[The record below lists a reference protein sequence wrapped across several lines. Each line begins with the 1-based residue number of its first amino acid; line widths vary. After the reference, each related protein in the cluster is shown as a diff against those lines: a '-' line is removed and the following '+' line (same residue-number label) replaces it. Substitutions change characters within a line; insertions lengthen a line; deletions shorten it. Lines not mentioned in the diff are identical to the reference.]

1 MRSSGVRAAVSAK
14 VRGFHISALYSPW
27 RRWAELAEE
36 WVQVHRDPVR
46 LQVFIN
52 TVLGES
58 WEEQGDA
65 VEADSLAGRLEE
77 YAAEVPHGVGLLT
90 AAVDVQKDR
99 LEVQVMGWGAGE
111 ECWLVEFQQIHGDPG
126 GGEVWEDLDDV
137 LFRKFVHQSG
147 VEVTISATFIDSGG
161 HHTDEVYRYCT
172 GRSFKRV
179 YACKGQARPGS
190 ELVSRP
196 SRNNRFRARLFMIG
210 TDSAKDA
217 IFSRL
222 RLREPGPGYI
232 HLPSWT
238 EREWMAQL
246 TAEKAVRRYIRG
258 KGSKRE
264 YVKTRQRNEAL
275 DLTVYCLAALH
286 SLGSVTVKSL
296 GAKAESLSGSSQE
309 PKHESKHEQ
318 EQEEV
323 RSDRLGRSEIQREI
337 LKQQKKWDPYR
348 GTRGGRSWVNDW

>member
-1 MRSSGVRAAVSAK
+1 
-14 VRGFHISALYSPW
+14 
-27 RRWAELAEE
+27 
-36 WVQVHRDPVR
+36 
-46 LQVFIN
+46 
-52 TVLGES
+52 
-58 WEEQGDA
+58 
-65 VEADSLAGRLEE
+65 
-77 YAAEVPHGVGLLT
+77 
-90 AAVDVQKDR
+90 
-99 LEVQVMGWGAGE
+99 
-111 ECWLVEFQQIHGDPG
+111 
-126 GGEVWEDLDDV
+126 
-137 LFRKFVHQSG
+137 
-147 VEVTISATFIDSGG
+147 
-161 HHTDEVYRYCT
+161 
-172 GRSFKRV
+172 
-179 YACKGQARPGS
+179 
-190 ELVSRP
+190 
-196 SRNNRFRARLFMIG
+196 MIG